1 MSMLNV
7 SKYMVEDAS
16 YALLKQRTKWG
27 LNCSILLMVLCTSMV
42 LMVKCGYAARN
53 ARKYTILLVS
63 AQINHNQQNG
73 PLYAAFLNVNSKRVR
88 IDLPKWVI
96 FKQVTI
102 LIAVAKQKK
111 GKPQPP
117 KVERQ
122 GKDGRKIGIRR
133 ESSSRKNRKEQE
145 WSEEDINTC
154 FDLWE
159 ANPTKK
165 PEERL
170 SKHQISLQTGVPYTT
185 VCERL
190 SGRSAG
196 GKRGKIAGGKRQGK
210 VLDAGK
216 SKQVIKWVTITI
228 FN

>member
-1 MSMLNV
+1 M
-7 SKYMVEDAS
+7 SKYMVGNAS
-16 YALLKQRTKWG
+16 YALLRQRTKWG
-27 LNCSILLMVLCTSMV
+27 LNCSILLMVLFTSMV
-42 LMVKCGYAARN
+42 LTVQCGYAARN
-53 ARKYTILLVS
+53 ARKHTIWLVS

-73 PLYAAFLNVNSKRVR
+73 PLYAAFLNVNSKWVSV
-88 IDLPKWVI
+88 DLPKWVI

-111 GKPQPP
+111 GKPRPP
-117 KVERQ
+117 KQERQ
-122 GKDGRKIGIRR
+122 GKDGRRIGVRR
-133 ESSSRKNRKEQE
+133 ESSSGKNRKEQK

-159 ANPTKK
+159 ANSTKK

-170 SKHQISLQTGVPYTT
+170 SKRQISLQTGVPYTT
-185 VCERL
+185 VCEKL
-190 SGRSAG
+190 SGRCGG

-216 SKQVIKWVTITI
+216 SKWVIKRVTVTV
-228 FN
+228 FNRPPA